1 MTGVQTCALPILS
14 ANANI
19 MPSENIQQRLIQAQ
33 ERQQLQKQIDQL
45 KSRIKKEKQFN
56 RQAELNQQLAH
67 LEQTLNQFK

>member
-1 MTGVQTCALPILS
+1 
-14 ANANI
+14 

-33 ERQQLQKQIDQL
+33 EHQQLQKQIDQL

-67 LEQTLNQFK
+67 LEQILNQFK